1 MKLQFLFGG
10 KKGSLESE
18 TTGADYLERI
28 SHTIDTEVTLIPS
41 KAKGEEVQHEESD
54 LILRQIKDTD
64 AVILFDERGKQ
75 VSSPE
80 YSEILTRLIEGGKK
94 RVVIIV
100 GGAYGVTDTV
110 RKRADM
116 IVALSKMIFPH
127 EIARIMTLEQTYRA
141 LSIRAGMKYHH
152 A

>member
-1 MKLQFLFGG
+1 MKLVFLFGG

-18 TTGADYLERI
+18 ALGADYLERI
-28 SHTIDTEVTLIPS
+28 SHSINAEVMLVPS
-41 KAKGEEVQHEESD
+41 KAKGEDVKNEESENT
-54 LILRQIKDTD
+54 LAQIKESD

-75 VSSPE
+75 VTSPE
-80 YSEILTRLIEGGKK
+80 YSEILTRLIESGKK

-100 GGAYGVTDTV
+100 GGAYGVSDTV
-110 RKRADM
+110 RERAD
-116 IVALSKMIFPH
+116 IIIALSKMVFPH

-152 A
+152 V